1 MMRRLIVV
9 VVGLAVVAAIG
20 VAPTGAADECRGIQ
34 DCIPVGGPWVVV
46 RHGAQSK
53 FLLSCPAGRGVVGGV
68 DADATSR
75 AVHVSFD
82 GRLGSPVSPGVT
94 TTRNA
99 FFRAIVTTSG
109 VEAFQP
115 WIGCIPV
122 GGGGGRSTVSA
133 RLAPGPGI
141 DRHARI
147 VIVGP
152 GAVKF
157 SSVSCPVGERLIG
170 SWSAIGFRTK
180 QAPPLRSAA
189 LVHVVRHV
197 AGGRVVVTA
206 SATDKLSI
214 DVHAV
219 VQVGAECA

>member
-1 MMRRLIVV
+1 
-9 VVGLAVVAAIG
+9 
-20 VAPTGAADECRGIQ
+20 
-34 DCIPVGGPWVVV
+34 VGGPWVVV
-46 RHGAQSK
+46 QHGRQTK

-75 AVHVSFD
+75 AVRVSFD

-99 FFRAIVTTSG
+99 FFRAILTAKG
-109 VEAFQP
+109 VQAFQP

-133 RLAPGPGI
+133 RVAPGPGI

-157 SSVSCPVGERLIG
+157 ASVSCPAGERLVG
-170 SWSAIGFRTK
+170 SWSATGFRTK
-180 QAPPLRSAA
+180 QAPPLGSAA
-189 LVHVVRHV
+189 LVHVSRHV